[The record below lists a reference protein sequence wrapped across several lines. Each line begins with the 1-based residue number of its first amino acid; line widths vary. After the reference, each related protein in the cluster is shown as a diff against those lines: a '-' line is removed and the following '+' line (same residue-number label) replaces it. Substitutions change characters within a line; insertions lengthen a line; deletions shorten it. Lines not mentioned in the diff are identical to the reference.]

1 MNRKAT
7 GVIDQWL
14 TLDELSKLFG
24 LSEESIKRLAKK
36 NGFPLRRLPPYA
48 TPALAHSSMIFE

>member
-7 GVIDQWL
+7 GIIDQWL
-14 TLDELSKLFG
+14 TLGELAKLFG

-36 NGFPLRRLPPYA
+36 NGFPLPRLTPYA

>member
-7 GVIDQWL
+7 GIIDQWL
-14 TLDELSKLFG
+14 TLGKLAKLFG

-36 NGFPLRRLPPYA
+36 MAFLCDA
-48 TPALAHSSMIFE
+48 

>member
-1 MNRKAT
+1 VNRKAT

-14 TLDELSKLFG
+14 TLGELSKLFG

-36 NGFPLRRLPPYA
+36 NGFPLRRLTPYA
-48 TPALAHSSMIFE
+48 TPALAHSSMIVE

>member
-7 GVIDQWL
+7 GVIDQWMPL
-14 TLDELSKLFG
+14 AELAELFG
-24 LSEESIKRLAKK
+24 LSEESIKRFAKSH
-36 NGFPLRRLPPYA
+36 GFPLRRLTPYA